1 MLQIGD
7 RVRQNFNGMSGTI
20 VDVVEP
26 GKRYYVKLGRHQQV
40 WSCTSFEITALSKTA
55 AKSNISANQDP
66 QIA

>member
-7 RVRQNFNGMSGTI
+7 RVRHTNGMTGTV

-40 WSCTSFEITALSKTA
+40 WSCAHFEVTALSKTA
-55 AKSNISANQDP
+55 AKSNISGRRDP